1 MKSIKRRLT
10 FHFSFQ
16 FIAIIACVCCVL
28 FCALM
33 FLAYYLSKQ
42 DIKRDLPSGSL
53 SVLTGDTTVEGG
65 KATVSDDLAKQLKQ
79 EGLWYQVLNKQGKV
93 IGEIN
98 SPKDLPKHYGLSE
111 LLEMDK
117 TKKFKGYNVV
127 TELDT
132 FLTTPT
138 YYILGY
144 KSDLKDQL
152 YALYVEYNKQS
163 VPPKSDIPLIKKA
176 LKEKDASLQILN
188 EKGDILASIRM
199 SKEKTRYDPLEIIS
213 RKIEQDKYDSTATV
227 FHDPKKK
234 ISWVFYTP
242 NNYHSITDE
251 SIIRKAWMI
260 SIIVAVSV
268 LIATIAF
275 SIWNA
280 FRYGGPLLLFTSWLG
295 RMGSG
300 NYSEV
305 LTEKERKR
313 VFRKN
318 GKVRLQYRLYSE
330 VITAFYEMAEQLSL
344 AEKERKQLE
353 TTREEWMTG
362 ISHDLRTPLS
372 TIQGYGHMLESG
384 HYTWNEEELKE
395 IGQTLRDKSE
405 YMVELVE
412 DFSLA
417 FKLKNN
423 VVVLETKKVDVHQL
437 LQHIVLKF
445 VNDRTIENV
454 HFSYV
459 PAHLQ
464 PFIQADPRWFERMLD
479 NLIFNAIKHN
489 PKNTTI
495 TISTAIK
502 SDRVLITIQ
511 DDGIGMDEETQKNLF
526 DRYYRGTNTTEKTE
540 GAGLGMSI
548 AKAICELHKGHIEV
562 KSTLHEGTAIIL
574 HLPLSADQQ
583 PD

>member
-98 SPKDLPKHYGLSE
+98 SPKDLPHQYGLSE

-117 TKKFKGYNVV
+117 TKKFKGYSVV

-152 YALYVEYNKQS
+152 YALYAKYNKQN

-251 SIIRKAWMI
+251 SIIRKAWMV

-330 VITAFYEMAEQLSL
+330 VIKAFYEMAEQLSL

-384 HYTWNEEELKE
+384 HYNWNEEELKE

-502 SDRVLITIQ
+502 SDCVLITIQ

-548 AKAICELHKGHIEV
+548 AKAICELHKGHIKV
-562 KSTLHEGTAIIL
+562 RSTLHEGTAIIL

>member
-384 HYTWNEEELKE
+384 HYNWNEEELKE

-548 AKAICELHKGHIEV
+548 AKAICELHKGHIKV
-562 KSTLHEGTAIIL
+562 RSTLHEGTAIIL

>member
-53 SVLTGDTTVEGG
+53 SVLSGATTVEGG
-65 KATVSDDLAKQLKQ
+65 KATVSGDLAKQLKQ

-117 TKKFKGYNVV
+117 TKKFKGYSVV

-152 YALYVEYNKQS
+152 YALYVKYNKQS

-199 SKEKTRYDPLEIIS
+199 SKDKTRYDPLEIIS

-227 FHDPKKK
+227 FHDSKKK
-234 ISWVFYTP
+234 VSWVFYTP

-318 GKVRLQYRLYSE
+318 GKVRFQYRLYSE

-353 TTREEWMTG
+353 STREEWMTG

-384 HYTWNEEELKE
+384 HYNWNEEELKE

-423 VVVLETKKVDVHQL
+423 VVVLETKKVDVHPL

-445 VNDRTIENV
+445 VNDRTIKNV

-548 AKAICELHKGHIEV
+548 AKAICELHKGHIKV
-562 KSTLHEGTAIIL
+562 RSTLHEGTAIIL

>member
-163 VPPKSDIPLIKKA
+163 VPPKSDIPLIKKS

-384 HYTWNEEELKE
+384 HYNWNEEELKE

-548 AKAICELHKGHIEV
+548 AKAICELHKGHIKV
-562 KSTLHEGTAIIL
+562 RSTLHEGTAIIL

>member
-1 MKSIKRRLT
+1 
-10 FHFSFQ
+10 
-16 FIAIIACVCCVL
+16 
-28 FCALM
+28 M

-280 FRYGGPLLLFTSWLG
+280 FRYGAPLLLFTSWLG

-318 GKVRLQYRLYSE
+318 GKVRFQYRLYSE

-384 HYTWNEEELKE
+384 HYNWNEEELKE

-464 PFIQADPRWFERMLD
+464 PFTQADPRWFERMLD

-562 KSTLHEGTAIIL
+562 RSTLHEGTAIIL

>member
-152 YALYVEYNKQS
+152 YALYAEYNKQS

-305 LTEKERKR
+305 LTQKERKR

-318 GKVRLQYRLYSE
+318 GKVRFQYRLYSE

-384 HYTWNEEELKE
+384 HYNWNEEELKE

-464 PFIQADPRWFERMLD
+464 PFTQADPRWFERMLD

-495 TISTAIK
+495 TISTTIK

-562 KSTLHEGTAIIL
+562 RSTLHEGTAIIL

>member
-28 FCALM
+28 FCVLM

-98 SPKDLPKHYGLSE
+98 SPKDLPHQYGLSE

-117 TKKFKGYNVV
+117 TKKFKGYSVV

-152 YALYVEYNKQS
+152 YALYAKYNKQN

-199 SKEKTRYDPLEIIS
+199 SKEKTRYDTLEIIS

-251 SIIRKAWMI
+251 SIIRKAWMV

-330 VITAFYEMAEQLSL
+330 VIKAFYEMAEQLSL

-384 HYTWNEEELKE
+384 HYNWNEEELKE

-417 FKLKNN
+417 FKLQNN

-502 SDRVLITIQ
+502 SDCVLITIQ

-562 KSTLHEGTAIIL
+562 SSTLHEGTAIIL
-574 HLPLSADQQ
+574 HLPLSADQ
-583 PD
+583 

>member
-163 VPPKSDIPLIKKA
+163 VPPKGDIPLIKKA

-372 TIQGYGHMLESG
+372 AIQGYGHMLESG
-384 HYTWNEEELKE
+384 HYNWNEEELKE

-423 VVVLETKKVDVHQL
+423 VVVLETKKVDAHQL

-548 AKAICELHKGHIEV
+548 AKAICELHKGHIKV
-562 KSTLHEGTAIIL
+562 RSTLHEGTAIIL
-574 HLPLSADQQ
+574 HLPLSADQ
-583 PD
+583 

>member
-152 YALYVEYNKQS
+152 YALYAKYNKQS

-305 LTEKERKR
+305 LTQKERKR

-318 GKVRLQYRLYSE
+318 GKVRFQYRLYSE

-384 HYTWNEEELKE
+384 HYNWNEEELKE

-562 KSTLHEGTAIIL
+562 RSTLHEGTAIIL

>member
-28 FCALM
+28 FCVLM

-98 SPKDLPKHYGLSE
+98 SPKDLPHQYGLSE

-117 TKKFKGYNVV
+117 TKKFKGYSVV

-152 YALYVEYNKQS
+152 YALYAKYNKQN

-251 SIIRKAWMI
+251 SIIRKAWMV

-330 VITAFYEMAEQLSL
+330 VIKAFYEMAEQLSL

-384 HYTWNEEELKE
+384 HYNWNEEELKE

-417 FKLKNN
+417 FKLQNN

-502 SDRVLITIQ
+502 SDCVLITIQ

-562 KSTLHEGTAIIL
+562 SSTLHEGTAIIL
-574 HLPLSADQQ
+574 HLPLSADQ
-583 PD
+583 

>member
-53 SVLTGDTTVEGG
+53 SVLTGGTTVEGG

-152 YALYVEYNKQS
+152 YALYAEYNKQS

-318 GKVRLQYRLYSE
+318 GKVRFQYRLYSE

-384 HYTWNEEELKE
+384 HYNWNEEELKE
-395 IGQTLRDKSE
+395 IGQTLRNKSE

-464 PFIQADPRWFERMLD
+464 PFTQADPRWFERMLD

-502 SDRVLITIQ
+502 IDRVLITIQ

-562 KSTLHEGTAIIL
+562 RSTLHEGTAIIL

>member
-98 SPKDLPKHYGLSE
+98 SPKDLPHQYGLSE

-117 TKKFKGYNVV
+117 TKKFRGYSVV

-152 YALYVEYNKQS
+152 YALYAKYNKQN

-384 HYTWNEEELKE
+384 HYNWNEEELKE

-417 FKLKNN
+417 FKLQNN

-502 SDRVLITIQ
+502 SDCVLITIQ

-562 KSTLHEGTAIIL
+562 RSTLHEGTAIIL

>member
-152 YALYVEYNKQS
+152 YALYAKYNKQS

-242 NNYHSITDE
+242 NNHHSITDE
-251 SIIRKAWMI
+251 SIIRKAWMV

-280 FRYGGPLLLFTSWLG
+280 FRYGGPLLLFTSWLE

-384 HYTWNEEELKE
+384 HYNWNEEELKE

-423 VVVLETKKVDVHQL
+423 VVALETKKVDVHQL

-445 VNDRTIENV
+445 VNDRTIEKV
-454 HFSYV
+454 QFSYMPV
-459 PAHLQ
+459 HLQ

-489 PKNTTI
+489 PENTTI

-502 SDRVLITIQ
+502 SDRVLIKIQ

-562 KSTLHEGTAIIL
+562 RSTLHEGTAITL
-574 HLPLSADQQ
+574 HIPLSANQQ

>member
-28 FCALM
+28 FCVLM

-98 SPKDLPKHYGLSE
+98 SPKDLPHQYGLSE

-117 TKKFKGYNVV
+117 TKKFKGYSVV

-152 YALYVEYNKQS
+152 YALYAKYNKQN

-251 SIIRKAWMI
+251 SIIRKAWMV

-330 VITAFYEMAEQLSL
+330 VIKAFYEMAEQLSL

-384 HYTWNEEELKE
+384 HYNWNEEELKE

-417 FKLKNN
+417 FKLQNN

-502 SDRVLITIQ
+502 SDCVLITIQ

-562 KSTLHEGTAIIL
+562 SSTLHEGTSIIL
-574 HLPLSADQQ
+574 HLPLSADQ
-583 PD
+583 

>member
-16 FIAIIACVCCVL
+16 FIAVIACVCSIL
-28 FCALM
+28 FCALI
-33 FLAYYLSKQ
+33 FLGYYLTKQ

-53 SVLTGDTTVEGG
+53 SVLTTDTTVKNG
-65 KATVSDDLAKQLKQ
+65 KANVSEDLAKQLKQ

-98 SPKDLPKHYGLSE
+98 SPKDLPHQYGLSE

-117 TKKFKGYNVV
+117 TKKFRGYSVV

-152 YALYVEYNKQS
+152 YAMYVNYNKEG

-176 LKEKDASLQILN
+176 LKEKNASLQILN
-188 EKGDILASIRM
+188 DKGDILASIRM

-227 FHDPKKK
+227 FHDSKKK
-234 ISWVFYTP
+234 VSWIFYTP

-251 SIIRKAWMI
+251 SIIRTAWMI
-260 SIIVAVSV
+260 SIIVAISV
-268 LIATIAF
+268 LIATITF

-384 HYTWNEEELKE
+384 HYNWNEEELKE

-437 LQHIVLKF
+437 LQHIMLKF

-562 KSTLHEGTAIIL
+562 RSTLHEGTAIIL
-574 HLPLSADQQ
+574 HLPLSADRQ

>member
-16 FIAIIACVCCVL
+16 FIAVIACVCSIL
-28 FCALM
+28 FCALI
-33 FLAYYLSKQ
+33 FLGYYLTKQ

-53 SVLTGDTTVEGG
+53 SVLTTDTTVKNG
-65 KATVSDDLAKQLKQ
+65 KANVSEDLAKQLKQ

-98 SPKDLPKHYGLSE
+98 SPKDLPHQYGLSE

-117 TKKFKGYNVV
+117 TKKFRGYSVV

-152 YALYVEYNKQS
+152 YAMYVNYNKEG

-176 LKEKDASLQILN
+176 LKEKNASLQILN
-188 EKGDILASIRM
+188 DKGDILASIRM

-227 FHDPKKK
+227 FHDSKKK
-234 ISWVFYTP
+234 VSWIFYTP

-384 HYTWNEEELKE
+384 HYNWNEEELKE

-454 HFSYV
+454 HFSYM

-562 KSTLHEGTAIIL
+562 RSTLHEGTAIIL
-574 HLPLSADQQ
+574 HLPLSADQ
-583 PD
+583 

>member
-1 MKSIKRRLT
+1 
-10 FHFSFQ
+10 
-16 FIAIIACVCCVL
+16 
-28 FCALM
+28 M

-98 SPKDLPKHYGLSE
+98 SPKDLPHQYGLSE

-117 TKKFKGYNVV
+117 TKKFKGYSVV

-152 YALYVEYNKQS
+152 YALYAKYNKQN

-251 SIIRKAWMI
+251 SIIRKAWMV

-330 VITAFYEMAEQLSL
+330 VIKAFYEMAEQLSL

-384 HYTWNEEELKE
+384 HYNWNEEELKE

-417 FKLKNN
+417 FKLQNN

-502 SDRVLITIQ
+502 SDCVLITIQ

-562 KSTLHEGTAIIL
+562 SSTLHEGTAIIL
-574 HLPLSADQQ
+574 HLPLSADQ
-583 PD
+583 

>member
-28 FCALM
+28 FCVLM

-98 SPKDLPKHYGLSE
+98 SPKDLPHQYGLSE

-117 TKKFKGYNVV
+117 TKKFKGYSVV

-152 YALYVEYNKQS
+152 YALYAKYNKQN

-251 SIIRKAWMI
+251 SIIRKAWMV

-330 VITAFYEMAEQLSL
+330 VIKAFYEMAEQLSL

-384 HYTWNEEELKE
+384 HYNWNEEELKE

-417 FKLKNN
+417 FKLQNN

-502 SDRVLITIQ
+502 SDCVLITIQ

-562 KSTLHEGTAIIL
+562 SSTLHEGTAIIL

>member
-16 FIAIIACVCCVL
+16 FIAAIACVCCVL
-28 FCALM
+28 FCALI
-33 FLAYYLSKQ
+33 FLGYYLTKQ

-53 SVLTGDTTVEGG
+53 SVLTTDTTVKNG
-65 KATVSDDLAKQLKQ
+65 KANVSDNLAKQLKQ

-93 IGEIN
+93 IGEVN

-152 YALYVEYNKQS
+152 YALYAKYNKQS

-199 SKEKTRYDPLEIIS
+199 PKEKTRYDPLEIIS

-268 LIATIAF
+268 LIATITF

-318 GKVRLQYRLYSE
+318 GKVRFQYRLYSE

-384 HYTWNEEELKE
+384 YYNWNEEELKE

-405 YMVELVE
+405 YMVGLVE

-423 VVVLETKKVDVHQL
+423 VVALETKKVDVHQL

-445 VNDRTIENV
+445 VNDRTIKNV
-454 HFSYV
+454 QFSYV
-459 PAHLQ
+459 PVHLQ
-464 PFIQADPRWFERMLD
+464 PFIQADPRWFERMVD

-489 PKNTTI
+489 PENTTI
-495 TISTAIK
+495 TILTVLK
-502 SDRVLITIQ
+502 SDHVLITIQ

-562 KSTLHEGTAIIL
+562 KSTPNQGTSITLHI
-574 HLPLSADQQ
+574 PLSTNQQ
-583 PD
+583 PG

>member
-16 FIAIIACVCCVL
+16 FIAIIVCVCCVL

-53 SVLTGDTTVEGG
+53 SLLTADTTVEGG
-65 KATVSDDLAKQLKQ
+65 KATISDDLAKQLKQ

-98 SPKDLPKHYGLSE
+98 SPKDLPQQYGLSE

-117 TKKFKGYNVV
+117 TKKFRGYNVV

-144 KSDLKDQL
+144 KSDLKEQL
-152 YALYVEYNKQS
+152 YALYAKYNRES
-163 VPPKSDIPLIKKA
+163 VPPKSDISLIKKA

-188 EKGDILASIRM
+188 DKGDILASIRM

-234 ISWVFYTP
+234 ILWVFYTP
-242 NNYHSITDE
+242 NNHQILTNE
-251 SIIRKAWMI
+251 SIIRKAWII

-305 LTEKERKR
+305 LTGKERKR
-313 VFRKN
+313 VFRKS
-318 GKVRLQYRLYSE
+318 GKVRFQYRLYSE

-384 HYTWNEEELKE
+384 HYNWNEEELKE

-459 PAHLQ
+459 PSHLQ

-489 PKNTTI
+489 PENTTI

-502 SDRVLITIQ
+502 SDRVFITIQ

-548 AKAICELHKGHIEV
+548 AKAICELHKGLIKV
-562 KSTLHEGTAIIL
+562 RSTLHEGTAIIL

>member
-1 MKSIKRRLT
+1 
-10 FHFSFQ
+10 
-16 FIAIIACVCCVL
+16 
-28 FCALM
+28 M

-152 YALYVEYNKQS
+152 YALYAKYNKQS

-251 SIIRKAWMI
+251 SIIRKAWMV

-280 FRYGGPLLLFTSWLG
+280 FRYGGPLLLFTSWLE

-384 HYTWNEEELKE
+384 HYNWNEEELKE

-423 VVVLETKKVDVHQL
+423 VVALETKKVDVHQL

-445 VNDRTIENV
+445 VNDRTIEKV
-454 HFSYV
+454 QFSYMPV
-459 PAHLQ
+459 HLQ

-489 PKNTTI
+489 PENTTI

-502 SDRVLITIQ
+502 SDRVLIKIQ

-562 KSTLHEGTAIIL
+562 RSTLHEGTAITL
-574 HLPLSADQQ
+574 HIPLSANQQ

>member
-16 FIAIIACVCCVL
+16 FIAIIACVCCIL
-28 FCALM
+28 FCALI
-33 FLAYYLSKQ
+33 FLGYYLTKQ

-53 SVLTGDTTVEGG
+53 SVLTTDTTVKNG
-65 KATVSDDLAKQLKQ
+65 KANVSEDLAKQLKQ

-98 SPKDLPKHYGLSE
+98 SPKDLPHQYGLSE

-117 TKKFKGYNVV
+117 TKKFRGYSVV

-152 YALYVEYNKQS
+152 YAMYANYNKEG

-176 LKEKDASLQILN
+176 LKEKNASLQILN
-188 EKGDILASIRM
+188 DNGDILASIRM
-199 SKEKTRYDPLEIIS
+199 PKEKKHYDPLEIIS

-227 FHDPKKK
+227 FHDSKKK
-234 ISWVFYTP
+234 ISWIFYTP

-251 SIIRKAWMI
+251 SIIRTAWMI

-268 LIATIAF
+268 LIATITF

-384 HYTWNEEELKE
+384 HYNWNEEELKE

-423 VVVLETKKVDVHQL
+423 VVVLETKKVNVHQL

-502 SDRVLITIQ
+502 SDCVLITIQ

-562 KSTLHEGTAIIL
+562 RSTLHEGTAIIL

>member
-98 SPKDLPKHYGLSE
+98 SPKDLPHQYGLSE

-117 TKKFKGYNVV
+117 TKKFKGYSVV

-152 YALYVEYNKQS
+152 YALYAKYNKQN

-251 SIIRKAWMI
+251 SIIRKAWMV

-330 VITAFYEMAEQLSL
+330 VIKAFYEMAEQLSL

-384 HYTWNEEELKE
+384 HYNWNEEELKE

-417 FKLKNN
+417 FKLQNN

-502 SDRVLITIQ
+502 SDCVLITIQ

-562 KSTLHEGTAIIL
+562 SSTLHEGTAIIL
-574 HLPLSADQQ
+574 HLPLSADQ
-583 PD
+583 

>member
-16 FIAIIACVCCVL
+16 FIAIIACVCCIL
-28 FCALM
+28 FCALI
-33 FLAYYLSKQ
+33 FLGYYLTKQ

-53 SVLTGDTTVEGG
+53 SVLTTDTTVKNG
-65 KATVSDDLAKQLKQ
+65 KANVSEDLAKQLKQ

-98 SPKDLPKHYGLSE
+98 SPKDLPHQYGLSE

-117 TKKFKGYNVV
+117 TKKFRGYSVV

-152 YALYVEYNKQS
+152 YAMYANYNKEG

-176 LKEKDASLQILN
+176 LKEKNASLQILN
-188 EKGDILASIRM
+188 DNGDILASIRM
-199 SKEKTRYDPLEIIS
+199 PKEKKHYDPLEIIS

-227 FHDPKKK
+227 FHDSKKK
-234 ISWVFYTP
+234 ISWIFYTP

-251 SIIRKAWMI
+251 SIIRTAWMI

-268 LIATIAF
+268 LIATITF

-384 HYTWNEEELKE
+384 HYNWNEEELKE

-502 SDRVLITIQ
+502 SDCVLITIQ

-562 KSTLHEGTAIIL
+562 RSTLHEGTAIIL

>member
-28 FCALM
+28 FCVLM

-98 SPKDLPKHYGLSE
+98 SPKDLPHQYGLSE

-117 TKKFKGYNVV
+117 TKKFKGYSVV

-152 YALYVEYNKQS
+152 YALYAKYNKQN

-251 SIIRKAWMI
+251 SIIRKAWMV

-330 VITAFYEMAEQLSL
+330 VIKAFYEMAEQLSL

-384 HYTWNEEELKE
+384 HYNWNEEELKE

-417 FKLKNN
+417 FKLQNN

-502 SDRVLITIQ
+502 SDCVLITIQ

-562 KSTLHEGTAIIL
+562 RSTLHEGTAIIL
-574 HLPLSADQQ
+574 HIPLSTNEQ

>member
-16 FIAIIACVCCVL
+16 FIAVIACVCCIL
-28 FCALM
+28 FCALI
-33 FLAYYLSKQ
+33 FLGYYLTKQ

-53 SVLTGDTTVEGG
+53 SVLTTDTTVKNG
-65 KATVSDDLAKQLKQ
+65 KATISADLEKRLKQ
-79 EGLWYQVLNKQGKV
+79 EGLWYQVLNKQGDA
-93 IGEIN
+93 IGEVN
-98 SPKDLPKHYGLSE
+98 TPKNIPKHYTVAQ
-111 LLEMDK
+111 LLDIEK
-117 TKKFKGYNVV
+117 QKKFRDYHIV

-132 FLTTPT
+132 FLVQPT

-144 KSDLKDQL
+144 KNELKDQL
-152 YALYVEYNKQS
+152 HDLYKNYSEGGL
-163 VPPKSDIPLIKKA
+163 PI
-176 LKEKDASLQILN
+176 KEKLPQLEKQLLSKGASLQVIN
-188 EKGDILASIRM
+188 NQGEVVASFRM
-199 SKEKTRYDPLEIIS
+199 SKTKQQYEPLEIIS
-213 RKIEQDKYDSTATV
+213 RKIEQDKYESTATI
-227 FHDPKKK
+227 FHDSKKNY
-234 ISWVFYTP
+234 SWIFHTP
-242 NNYHSITDE
+242 NKHQTISDY
-251 SIIRKAWMI
+251 SIIKKTVVGAVIVAALVLLATI
-260 SIIVAVSV
+260 SI
-268 LIATIAF
+268 

-318 GKVRLQYRLYSE
+318 GKVRFQYRLYSE

-353 TTREEWMTG
+353 STREEWMTG

-384 HYTWNEEELKE
+384 HYNWNEEELKE

-489 PKNTTI
+489 PKNTNI

-502 SDRVLITIQ
+502 SDHVLITIQ

-562 KSTLHEGTAIIL
+562 RSTLHEGTAIIL
-574 HLPLSADQQ
+574 HLPLSANQQ

>member
-117 TKKFKGYNVV
+117 TKKFKDYNVV

-152 YALYVEYNKQS
+152 YAMYANYNKEG

-176 LKEKDASLQILN
+176 LKEKNASLQILN
-188 EKGDILASIRM
+188 DKGDILASIRM
-199 SKEKTRYDPLEIIS
+199 SKEKTSYDPLEIIS

-227 FHDPKKK
+227 FHDSKKK
-234 ISWVFYTP
+234 ISWIFYTP
-242 NNYHSITDE
+242 NNHHSITDE

-268 LIATIAF
+268 LIATITF

-318 GKVRLQYRLYSE
+318 GKVRFQYRLYSE
-330 VITAFYEMAEQLSL
+330 VVTAFYEMAEQLSL

-384 HYTWNEEELKE
+384 HYNWNEEELKE

-405 YMVELVE
+405 YIVGLVE

-459 PAHLQ
+459 PAHFQ
-464 PFIQADPRWFERMLD
+464 PFIQADTRWFERMVD
-479 NLIFNAIKHN
+479 NLMFNAIKHN
-489 PKNTTI
+489 PDNTTI

-502 SDRVLITIQ
+502 NGRVLIMIQ

-562 KSTLHEGTAIIL
+562 RSTLHEGTAIIL
-574 HLPLSADQQ
+574 HLPLSVDQQ

>member
-93 IGEIN
+93 IGEVN

-117 TKKFKGYNVV
+117 TKKFKDYNVV

-152 YALYVEYNKQS
+152 YAMYANYNKEG
-163 VPPKSDIPLIKKA
+163 VPPKSDIHLIKKA
-176 LKEKDASLQILN
+176 LKEKNASLQILN
-188 EKGDILASIRM
+188 DKGDILASIRM
-199 SKEKTRYDPLEIIS
+199 SKEKTSYDPLEIIS

-227 FHDPKKK
+227 FHDSKKK
-234 ISWVFYTP
+234 ISWIFYTP
-242 NNYHSITDE
+242 NNHHSITDE

-268 LIATIAF
+268 LIATITF

-318 GKVRLQYRLYSE
+318 GKVRFQYRLYSE

-384 HYTWNEEELKE
+384 HYNWNEEELKE

-445 VNDRTIENV
+445 VNDRTIKNV

-459 PAHLQ
+459 PVHFQ
-464 PFIQADPRWFERMLD
+464 PFIQADTRWFERMVD
-479 NLIFNAIKHN
+479 NLMFNAIKHN
-489 PKNTTI
+489 PDNTTI

-502 SDRVLITIQ
+502 NDRVLIMIQ

-562 KSTLHEGTAIIL
+562 KSALHKGTAITLDI
-574 HLPLSADQQ
+574 PLSTNQQ
-583 PD
+583 PA

>member
-16 FIAIIACVCCVL
+16 FIAIIVCVCCVL

-53 SVLTGDTTVEGG
+53 SLLTADTTVEGG

-98 SPKDLPKHYGLSE
+98 PQKDLPKHYGLSE

-144 KSDLKDQL
+144 KSDLKEQL
-152 YALYVEYNKQS
+152 YALYSKYHKES

-176 LKEKDASLQILN
+176 LKEKNASLQILN
-188 EKGDILASIRM
+188 DKGDILASIRM
-199 SKEKTRYDPLEIIS
+199 PKEKTSYDPLEIIS

-227 FHDPKKK
+227 FHDSKKK
-234 ISWVFYTP
+234 ISWIFYTP
-242 NNYHSITDE
+242 NNYHGITDE

-268 LIATIAF
+268 LIATITF

-318 GKVRLQYRLYSE
+318 GKVRFQYRLYSE

-362 ISHDLRTPLS
+362 ISHDLRTPIS

-384 HYTWNEEELKE
+384 HYNWDEEELKE

-405 YMVELVE
+405 YMVGLVE

-445 VNDRTIENV
+445 VNDRTIKNV
-454 HFSYV
+454 QFSYV
-459 PAHLQ
+459 PVHLQ
-464 PFIQADPRWFERMLD
+464 PFIQADTRWFERMVD

-489 PKNTTI
+489 PDNTTI

-502 SDRVLITIQ
+502 NDHILIMIQ

-562 KSTLHEGTAIIL
+562 KSTLHQGTAITL
-574 HLPLSADQQ
+574 HIPLSTNQQ

>member
-53 SVLTGDTTVEGG
+53 SVLSGATTVEGG
-65 KATVSDDLAKQLKQ
+65 KATVSGDLAKQLKQ

-117 TKKFKGYNVV
+117 TKKFKGYSVV

-152 YALYVEYNKQS
+152 YALYVKYNKQS

-199 SKEKTRYDPLEIIS
+199 SKDKTRYDPLEIIS

-227 FHDPKKK
+227 FHDSKKK
-234 ISWVFYTP
+234 VSWVFYTP

-318 GKVRLQYRLYSE
+318 GKVRFQYRLYSE

-353 TTREEWMTG
+353 STREEWMTG

-384 HYTWNEEELKE
+384 HYNWNEEELKE

-423 VVVLETKKVDVHQL
+423 VVVLETKKVDVHPL

-548 AKAICELHKGHIEV
+548 AKAICELHKGHIKV
-562 KSTLHEGTAIIL
+562 RSTLHEGTAIIL

>member
-163 VPPKSDIPLIKKA
+163 VPPKSDIPLIKKS

-384 HYTWNEEELKE
+384 HYNWNEEELKE

-502 SDRVLITIQ
+502 SDRALITIQ

-548 AKAICELHKGHIEV
+548 AKAICELHKGHIKV
-562 KSTLHEGTAIIL
+562 RSTLHEGTAIIL

>member
-16 FIAIIACVCCVL
+16 FIAIIACFCCVL
-28 FCALM
+28 FCVLM

-98 SPKDLPKHYGLSE
+98 SPKDLPHQYGLSE

-117 TKKFKGYNVV
+117 TKKFKGYSVV

-152 YALYVEYNKQS
+152 YALYAKYNKQN

-251 SIIRKAWMI
+251 SIIRKAWMV

-330 VITAFYEMAEQLSL
+330 VIKAFYEMAEQLSL

-384 HYTWNEEELKE
+384 HYNWNEEELKE

-417 FKLKNN
+417 FKLQNN

-502 SDRVLITIQ
+502 SDCVLITIQ

-562 KSTLHEGTAIIL
+562 SSTLHEGTAIIL
-574 HLPLSADQQ
+574 HLPLSADQ
-583 PD
+583 

>member
-1 MKSIKRRLT
+1 MKSIKRSLT

-16 FIAIIACVCCVL
+16 FIAIIVCVCCVL

-53 SVLTGDTTVEGG
+53 SLLTADTTVEGG
-65 KATVSDDLAKQLKQ
+65 KATISDDLAKQLKQ

-98 SPKDLPKHYGLSE
+98 SPKDLPQQYGLSE

-117 TKKFKGYNVV
+117 TKKFRGYNVV

-144 KSDLKDQL
+144 KSDLKEQL
-152 YALYVEYNKQS
+152 YALYAKYNRES
-163 VPPKSDIPLIKKA
+163 VPPKSDISLIKKA

-188 EKGDILASIRM
+188 DKGDILASIRM

-242 NNYHSITDE
+242 NNHQILTNE
-251 SIIRKAWMI
+251 SIIRKAWII

-313 VFRKN
+313 VFRKS
-318 GKVRLQYRLYSE
+318 GKVRFQYRLYSE

-384 HYTWNEEELKE
+384 HYNWNKEELKE

-423 VVVLETKKVDVHQL
+423 VVVLETKKVDIYQL

-459 PAHLQ
+459 PVHLQ

-489 PKNTTI
+489 PDNTTI
-495 TISTAIK
+495 IISTAIK
-502 SDRVLITIQ
+502 SDHVLITIQ

-574 HLPLSADQQ
+574 HIPLSANQQ
-583 PD
+583 PA

>member
-16 FIAIIACVCCVL
+16 FIAIITCVCCVL

-152 YALYVEYNKQS
+152 YALYAKYNKQS

-199 SKEKTRYDPLEIIS
+199 SKEKIRYDPLEIIS

-318 GKVRLQYRLYSE
+318 GKVRFQYRLYSE

-353 TTREEWMTG
+353 FTREEWMTG

-384 HYTWNEEELKE
+384 HYNWNEEELKE

-454 HFSYV
+454 QFSYV
-459 PAHLQ
+459 PVHLQ
-464 PFIQADPRWFERMLD
+464 PFIQADARWFERMVD

-562 KSTLHEGTAIIL
+562 RSTLHEGTAIIL
-574 HLPLSADQQ
+574 HIPLSTNEQ

>member
-117 TKKFKGYNVV
+117 TKKFKGYDVV

-152 YALYVEYNKQS
+152 YALYAKYNKQS

-242 NNYHSITDE
+242 NNYQSITDE

-318 GKVRLQYRLYSE
+318 GKVRFQYRLYSE

-353 TTREEWMTG
+353 STREEWMTG

-384 HYTWNEEELKE
+384 HYNWNEEELKE

-464 PFIQADPRWFERMLD
+464 PFTQADPRWFERMLD

-495 TISTAIK
+495 TISTVIK

-562 KSTLHEGTAIIL
+562 RSTLHEGTAIIL
-574 HLPLSADQQ
+574 HLPLSVDQQ

>member
-152 YALYVEYNKQS
+152 YALYAKYNKQS

-242 NNYHSITDE
+242 NNHHSITDE
-251 SIIRKAWMI
+251 SIIRKAWMV

-280 FRYGGPLLLFTSWLG
+280 FRYGGPLLLFTSWLE

-384 HYTWNEEELKE
+384 HYNWNEEELKE

-423 VVVLETKKVDVHQL
+423 VVALETKKVDVHQL

-445 VNDRTIENV
+445 VNDRTIEKV
-454 HFSYV
+454 QFSYM
-459 PAHLQ
+459 PLHLQ

-489 PKNTTI
+489 PENTTI

-502 SDRVLITIQ
+502 SDRVLIKIQ

-562 KSTLHEGTAIIL
+562 RSTLHEGTAITL
-574 HLPLSADQQ
+574 HIPLSANQQ

>member
-16 FIAIIACVCCVL
+16 FIAVIVCVCCVL

-33 FLAYYLSKQ
+33 FLGYYLTKQ

-53 SVLTGDTTVEGG
+53 SVLTADITVEDG
-65 KATVSDDLAKQLKQ
+65 KATVSDDLAKQLKK
-79 EGLWYQVLNKQGKV
+79 EGLWYQVLNKHGKV

-98 SPKDLPKHYGLSE
+98 SPKDLPHQYGISE

-117 TKKFKGYNVV
+117 NKKFRGYNVV

-144 KSDLKDQL
+144 KSDLKEQL
-152 YALYVEYNKQS
+152 YALYAKYNKES
-163 VPPKSDIPLIKKA
+163 VPQKRDISLIKKA

-188 EKGDILASIRM
+188 DKGDILASIRM
-199 SKEKTRYDPLEIIS
+199 PKEKTRYDPLEIIS
-213 RKIEQDKYDSTATV
+213 RKIEQDKYDSMATV
-227 FHDPKKK
+227 FHDSKKK

-242 NNYHSITDE
+242 NNHQILTDE
-251 SIIRKAWMI
+251 SIIRKAWII

-268 LIATIAF
+268 LLATIAF

-318 GKVRLQYRLYSE
+318 GKVRFQYRLYSE
-330 VITAFYEMAEQLSL
+330 VIKAFYEMAEQLSL

-353 TTREEWMTG
+353 STREEWMTG

-372 TIQGYGHMLESG
+372 TIHGYGHMLESG
-384 HYTWNEEELKE
+384 HYNWNEEELKE

-423 VVVLETKKVDVHQL
+423 VVVLETKRVDVHRL

-445 VNDRTIENV
+445 VNDRTIEDV
-454 HFSYV
+454 HFSYMPV
-459 PAHLQ
+459 HLQ

-489 PKNTTI
+489 PENTTI

-502 SDRVLITIQ
+502 NDHVLITIQ
-511 DDGIGMDEETQKNLF
+511 DDGIGMDEDTQKNLF

-562 KSTLHEGTAIIL
+562 RSTLHEGTAIIL

>member
-163 VPPKSDIPLIKKA
+163 VPPKSDIPLIKKS

-384 HYTWNEEELKE
+384 HYNWNEEELKE

-437 LQHIVLKF
+437 LQNIVLKF

-548 AKAICELHKGHIEV
+548 AKAICELHKGHIKV
-562 KSTLHEGTAIIL
+562 RSTLHEGTAIIL

>member
-10 FHFSFQ
+10 LHFSFQ

-28 FCALM
+28 FCVLM

-98 SPKDLPKHYGLSE
+98 SPKDLPHQYGLSE

-117 TKKFKGYNVV
+117 TKKFKGYSVV

-152 YALYVEYNKQS
+152 YALYAKYNKQN

-251 SIIRKAWMI
+251 SIIRKAWMV

-330 VITAFYEMAEQLSL
+330 VIKAFYEMAEQLSL

-384 HYTWNEEELKE
+384 HYNWNEEELKE

-417 FKLKNN
+417 FKLQNN

-502 SDRVLITIQ
+502 SDCVLITIQ

-562 KSTLHEGTAIIL
+562 SSTLHEGTAIIL
-574 HLPLSADQQ
+574 HLPLSADQ
-583 PD
+583 

>member
-16 FIAIIACVCCVL
+16 FIAVIACVCCIL
-28 FCALM
+28 FCALI
-33 FLAYYLSKQ
+33 FLGYYLTKQ

-53 SVLTGDTTVEGG
+53 SVLTTDTTVKNG
-65 KATVSDDLAKQLKQ
+65 KANVSEDLAKQLKQ

-98 SPKDLPKHYGLSE
+98 SPKDLPHQYGLSE

-117 TKKFKGYNVV
+117 TKKFKGYSVV

-152 YALYVEYNKQS
+152 YALYAKYNKQN

-251 SIIRKAWMI
+251 SIIRKAWMV

-330 VITAFYEMAEQLSL
+330 VIKAFYEMAEQLSL

-384 HYTWNEEELKE
+384 HYNWNEEELKE

-417 FKLKNN
+417 FKLQNN

-502 SDRVLITIQ
+502 SDCVLITIQ

-562 KSTLHEGTAIIL
+562 SSTLHEGTAIIL
-574 HLPLSADQQ
+574 HLPLSADQ
-583 PD
+583 